1 MATLNDPLLHQLQDI
16 HGDSLP
22 ENYKE
27 YALSVQHP
35 LQAAVQPKSF
45 VLAPHIYAQPLV
57 VDCPAANS
65 TDIAIL
71 IAADEYGFYHR
82 SVEDLNEF
90 TDILHPRK
98 YCCRS
103 IVM

>member
-1 MATLNDPLLHQLQDI
+1 M
-16 HGDSLP
+16 
-22 ENYKE
+22 EK
-27 YALSVQHP
+27 YAFSVQHP

-45 VLAPHIYAQPLV
+45 VLALHISAQPFV

-71 IAADEYGFYHR
+71 IAADEYESYHR
-82 SVEDLNEF
+82 SVEDLDEF
-90 TDILHPRK
+90 SVILHPRK

-103 IVM
+103 IIM